1 MPPSAPN
8 GSPVRRV
15 FLVPENA
22 SMKKWPIAGIL
33 LALAV
38 GGGLYYWNRAP
49 ERTAPAVTV
58 APQPSEEA
66 APHESV
72 GRSVPETAFSA
83 EETPRTEIAG
93 PQPENFEDIYS
104 EDPAKMFKADAA
116 GNLVLSE
123 RTRLNIEKLTALYTP
138 EELSQRMA
146 IIEATLPANAY
157 SQLVDFVD
165 RYKNFM
171 AALRQALPPGRAL
184 TSVEEARIQHEELH
198 RLRVTYFGEEAT
210 EAMFGR
216 EERLNRQLL
225 ELMDL
230 EQHAGL
236 TMEEKAMKAQE
247 LLLRSPELA
256 ATYRD
261 AAER

>member
-1 MPPSAPN
+1 
-8 GSPVRRV
+8 
-15 FLVPENA
+15 
-22 SMKKWPIAGIL
+22 MKKWLIAGIV
-33 LALAV
+33 LALAI
-38 GGGLYYWNRAP
+38 GGGLHFWNRAP
-49 ERTAPAVTV
+49 ESTAPPVAV
-58 APQPSEEA
+58 APQPAKEA

-72 GRSVPETAFSA
+72 ARSGPETAFSA
-83 EETPRTEIAG
+83 DETPRAEIVA

-104 EDPAKMFKADAA
+104 EDPTKMFKADAA
-116 GNLVLSE
+116 GNLILNE

-138 EELSQRMA
+138 EELSERMA
-146 IIEATLPANAY
+146 VIEATLPGNAY
-157 SQLVDFVD
+157 TQLVDFVD

-171 AALRQALPPGRAL
+171 TALRQTLPPGRPLA
-184 TSVEEARIQHEELH
+184 SVEEARIQHEELH
-198 RLRVTYFGEEAT
+198 RLRVAYFGTEAT

-256 ATYRD
+256 ATFRD
-261 AAER
+261 PAER